1 MQRKRLRR
9 SLTAVVAL
17 AIAAVA
23 LPAHAAFVD
32 DPALAPG
39 PLDLKRLVANKHDA
53 TAPIHLSI
61 VTYGIVA
68 RSPARPDGP
77 NRLFVLFNPDRAERR
92 RLHRRDL
99 VP

>member
-32 DPALAPG
+32 DPAQ
-39 PLDLKRLVANKHDA
+39 
-53 TAPIHLSI
+53 
-61 VTYGIVA
+61 A
-68 RSPARPDGP
+68 R
-77 NRLFVLFNPDRAERR
+77 DRST
-92 RLHRRDL
+92 
-99 VP
+99 